1 MIKVIYDGSFEGFLT
16 AIFDIY
22 FLKLTVKSIDP
33 KSPKSTALFQE
44 SKSIITDINKAKR
57 VWKGIEQKAGKSAAR
72 FIYVC
77 FLSEKTGVEML
88 LLAAVKELLKGKANH
103 LKNFRDPQM
112 VDLQKI
118 RKQMGREVHRMHAFV
133 RFRETTDGLWVALI
147 EPDFNVLPL
156 AGQHFKERY
165 PAMRWF
171 IIDLKRRYGLYHE
184 EGKMEF
190 MTLDNEQLFEL
201 KKVDEDILTADE
213 NAYTGMWKAYF
224 KSVNISERNN
234 DKLQL
239 RHVPKR
245 YRHLMT
251 EDWD

>member
-1 MIKVIYDGSFEGFLT
+1 MISLVYDGSFEGFLT
-16 AIFDIY
+16 VVFDTY
-22 FLKLTVKSIDP
+22 YQKLDVKAIDP
-33 KSPKSTALFQE
+33 LVPTKKGLFE
-44 SKSIITDINKAKR
+44 EIKEVITDAEKAAR
-57 VWKGIEQKAGKSAAR
+57 VWKGIEQKAGKKAAR

-77 FLSEKTGVEML
+77 FLSEKSGLEIM
-88 LLAAVKELLKGKANH
+88 LLAAVKELLKGHINY
-103 LKNFRDPQM
+103 LKNYRNPTL

-133 RFRETTDGLWVALI
+133 RFRETIDGLWVALI

-156 AGQHFKERY
+156 AGQHFKDRY
-165 PAMRWF
+165 PAMKWF
-171 IIDLKRRYGLYHE
+171 IIDLKRHYGLYHE
-184 EGKMEF
+184 KGKMEF
-190 MTLDNEQLFEL
+190 KTIENEQLFEL
-201 KKVDEDILTADE
+201 KKVDSDILTTEE
-213 NAYTGMWKAYF
+213 NAFTDLWKTYF

-234 DKLQL
+234 HKLQL